1 MLQKSRNGAKSVLV
15 VLDGYKVS
23 KEKNGGHAPLLWAL
37 HDGGLVEKDEVV
49 VLAVFNLHEQTTSPD
64 TGSVCCLLRENK
76 TCHSPAV
83 DHLKLLQEE
92 IISKMEKLT
101 DIFKSFHEAC
111 KTNDVKFMLKIA
123 ADYQPK
129 SIIINEANCAGAKW
143 IVMDRCFADDNGFQ
157 LNEIECITLVSLVL
171 VSDSE
176 QLVLHNCPPPKP
188 KLTEDPHI
196 YRTLPHL
203 VFDNQPFKSSSDQ
216 ASTSTQAENLIREET
231 EICPSRVL
239 VGATSREIAKVNN
252 ALGFSLQLSSWEAIL
267 EITSDFKDINGRDQN
282 ENFQMFRGH
291 IPIYES
297 EALVKTFSSNLGS
310 ILDAAEKMIAVSMHH
325 KNILRLLGYHQT
337 ANAISL
343 AFPFP
348 AKGTLE
354 RFLHATKNPMYLNY
368 IQQNGLTLGADE
380 GDNTFGWDN
389 KHVGARI
396 LLSKAFLVQ
405 KVQSLHDYK
414 GQSDNFICSL
424 IPQSQYTPGG
434 LLFKMD
440 DSNMQ
445 YVTSTS
451 FLLVTYAKYL
461 TTSQKVVNCG
471 GSIVTPRKLRTLAK
485 QQVDYLLGDNPLKMS
500 YMVGYGPRYPQRIHH
515 RGSSL
520 PSIASHP
527 SKIQCTAGFS
537 VMKSQSPNP
546 NILIGVVVARLPLGN
561 WGGGPFCLTV
571 EHEKKVQQQMLQ
583 VQEGRR
589 RYDISDTHSKVAS

>member
-37 HDGGLVEKDEVV
+37 HDAGLVEKDEVV

-76 TCHSPAV
+76 TCHSPSV

-123 ADYQPK
+123 ADYQPR

-282 ENFQMFRGH
+282 ENFQMFRGY

-310 ILDAAEKMIAVSMHH
+310 ILDAEKMIAVSMHH
-325 KNILRLLGYHQT
+325 KNILRFLGYHQT

-354 RFLHATKNPMYLNY
+354 RFLH
-368 IQQNGLTLGADE
+368 
-380 GDNTFGWDN
+380 
-389 KHVGARI
+389 GAREKQWQLTFYDKLNI
-396 LLSKAFLVQ
+396 VIGISRGLSYMHAE
-405 KVQSLHDYK
+405 
-414 GQSDNFICSL
+414 C
-424 IPQSQYTPGG
+424 PQGP
-434 LLFKMD
+434 
-440 DSNMQ
+440 
-445 YVTSTS
+445 V
-451 FLLVTYAKYL
+451 AH
-461 TTSQKVVNCG
+461 
-471 GSIVTPRKLRTLAK
+471 
-485 QQVDYLLGDNPLKMS
+485 GDLKMS
-500 YMVGYGPRYPQRIHH
+500 NIYLRYDLQPQITGFGHAIWLQQEQSSSTFYHSCLHRHQLDPEMV
-515 RGSSL
+515 
-520 PSIASHP
+520 
-527 SKIQCTAGFS
+527 KIMKTDIFS
-537 VMKSQSPNP
+537 FG
-546 NILIGVVVARLPLGN
+546 ILILRLFCRRTLPQENRVLIKWAQPLLSSHAYHEMLDEEEECPDMYGMLRVMHVAAQCIKPRHASRPS
-561 WGGGPFCLTV
+561 
-571 EHEKKVQQQMLQ
+571 M
-583 VQEGRR
+583 
-589 RYDISDTHSKVAS
+589 SKVVSYLKGETSFTAEASPMLSDSNSPSTDLRSMSPVIRC